1 MKDLMEN
8 LSQAMGSNQEEE
20 EDLVKKEDA
29 AKEVKFNKKFKRLKK
44 NKKAK
49 ADEAARAGL
58 KGPTPQPPKAGQV

>member
-44 NKKAK
+44 SKKAK
-49 ADEAARAGL
+49 ADEAARSGL
-58 KGPTPQPPKAGQV
+58 KGPTPEKPQTGAV